1 MVNNILK
8 ILVVFFIVFSV
19 FLGKEMPIENIA
31 SKSITDIVPSKYLYS
46 DTDQQQTLRNK
57 RYLDFVRLIYRFAKY
72 KEHPFPEAVAVQA
85 SYESRYGASDIAR
98 NANNIFGIK
107 ARKKRNGV
115 YGPNVY
121 RAITKEETAGG
132 TEQYLYQN
140 FEAFE
145 NIEDNWMA
153 YIRVINRDRYIRNG
167 LREAKTNEEY
177 ITALKKGG
185 YATEDD
191 YINHLVLIIK
201 RYKDLGSFQ

>member
-1 MVNNILK
+1 
-8 ILVVFFIVFSV
+8 
-19 FLGKEMPIENIA
+19 MPIENIA
-31 SKSITDIVPSKYLYS
+31 SKSITEIVPNKYLYN

-107 ARKKRNGV
+107 ARKNTKGV
-115 YGPNVY
+115 YGSNVY
-121 RAITKEETAGG
+121 RAITKEETKDGR
-132 TEQYLYQN
+132 EDYLYQN

-145 NIEDNWMA
+145 NLEENWMA
-153 YIRVINRDRYIRNG
+153 YMRVINRDRYIRNG

-201 RYKDLGSFQ
+201 RYKELGSFQ

>member
-8 ILVVFFIVFSV
+8 ILVVFFIVLSV

-31 SKSITDIVPSKYLYS
+31 SKSITEIVPNKYLYR
-46 DTDQQQTLRNK
+46 DKDEQQTLRNK
-57 RYLDFVRLIYRFAKY
+57 RYLDFVRLMYRYAKY
-72 KEHPFPEAVAVQA
+72 KEHPFPEAVAAQA
-85 SYESRYGASDIAR
+85 SYESRYGASEIAR

-107 ARKKRNGV
+107 ARKNTKGV
-115 YGPNVY
+115 YSSNVY
-121 RAITKEETAGG
+121 RAITKEETRDGR
-132 TEQYLYQN
+132 EDYLYQN

-145 NIEDNWMA
+145 NLEENWMA

-167 LREAKTNEEY
+167 LREAKTNKEY

-191 YINHLVLIIK
+191 YINHLVLIIE
-201 RYKDLGSFQ
+201 RYKKLGSFY

>member
-8 ILVVFFIVFSV
+8 ILLIFFIVLSV
-19 FLGKEMPIENIA
+19 FLGKEIPIENIA
-31 SKSITDIVPSKYLYS
+31 SKSITEIVPKKYLYS

-57 RYLDFVRLIYRFAKY
+57 RYLDFVRLMYRYAKY
-72 KEHPFPEAVAVQA
+72 KEHPFPEAVAAQA
-85 SYESRYGASDIAR
+85 SYESRYGASEIAR

-107 ARKKRNGV
+107 ARKNTKGV

-121 RAITKEETAGG
+121 RAITKEETRGG

-145 NIEDNWMA
+145 NLEDNWMA
-153 YIRVINRDRYIRNG
+153 YMRVINRDRYIRNG
-167 LREAKTNEEY
+167 LREAKTNKEY

-201 RYKDLGSFQ
+201 RYKELGSFQ

>member
-1 MVNNILK
+1 
-8 ILVVFFIVFSV
+8 
-19 FLGKEMPIENIA
+19 MPIENIA
-31 SKSITDIVPSKYLYS
+31 SKSITEIVPNKYLYS

-57 RYLDFVRLIYRFAKY
+57 RYLDFVRLIYRYAKY

-107 ARKKRNGV
+107 ARKNTIGV

-140 FEAFE
+140 FETFE
-145 NIEDNWMA
+145 NLEENWMA
-153 YIRVINRDRYIRNG
+153 YIRIINRDRYIRNG
-167 LREAKTNEEY
+167 LKEAKTNKEY
-177 ITALKKGG
+177 ITALKAGG
-185 YATEDD
+185 YATEND

-201 RYKDLGSFQ
+201 RYKDLGLFY